1 MRYRRGPSPR
11 AVGMGLPPPGLR
23 GSPAGRHPPDFDPI
37 TEEAGYKDGNVPVL
51 GAHGRRHCKRA
62 IRMLRHGVCGLLS
75 AAVLTSYCVLS
86 TCACARACAQVC
98 AHTRVERN

>member
-1 MRYRRGPSPR
+1 MLWVWARHHPVF
-11 AVGMGLPPPGLR
+11 VGVLPV
-23 GSPAGRHPPDFDPI
+23 ATPPDFDPI

-62 IRMLRHGVCGLLS
+62 IRMLPHGVCGQLS

-98 AHTRVERN
+98 ARTRVERN